1 MPRPTTHGD
10 SLFGPKT
17 VAAFLVGV
25 GVGLA
30 IVAPVL
36 PKSVGAEIAAVLEGG
51 GSVILAGVAAL
62 ALLMVLLALF
72 YQLYL

>member
-1 MPRPTTHGD
+1 MPRPTTRGGT
-10 SLFGPKT
+10 LFGPKT
-17 VAAFLVGV
+17 AAAFLVGV

-36 PKSVGAEIAAVLEGG
+36 PASVGTEIVSVLDAG
-51 GSVILAGVAAL
+51 GSVVLAGVAAL

>member
-1 MPRPTTHGD
+1 MARPTTRGGT
-10 SLFGPKT
+10 LFGPRT

-30 IVAPVL
+30 IVSPVL
-36 PKSVGAEIAAVLEGG
+36 PESIGAEIAAVLAGG

-62 ALLMVLLALF
+62 AVLMVLLALF